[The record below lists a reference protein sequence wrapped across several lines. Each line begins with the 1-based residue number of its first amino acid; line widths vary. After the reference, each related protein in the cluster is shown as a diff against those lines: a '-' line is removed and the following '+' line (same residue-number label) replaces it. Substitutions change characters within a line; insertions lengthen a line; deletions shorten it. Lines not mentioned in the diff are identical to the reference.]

1 MNAERTLPLADVRVI
16 DAANVIAGPGAAARL
31 GDFGAEVIK
40 IEDPSFGDTTR
51 RMGWQVDGTAMWW
64 RWISRNK
71 RPVTLNLSHPD
82 GQDIFLKLADTADVV
97 IESFRPGTL
106 EKWSIG
112 PDQLLDRNPRLVILR
127 VSGFGQTGP
136 YSRRP
141 GFGTLAEAMSGFV
154 HMNGVPGEPPLLP
167 PIALADEVAAI
178 LGAYSIMVA
187 LHHRDH
193 VSGAGQV
200 IDASLIESLLQITGP
215 ISAAFDKLGVVPG
228 PTASRLPYVAPRGV
242 FRCSDGQWI
251 AISGS
256 AQSIVARLFKAID
269 QPELVEDPRFVTN
282 ERRLEHVEELDGFI
296 QNWIGD
302 RPLTEV
308 MDIFERHEVAAA
320 PVYDIRMILED
331 EQYQERNTL
340 VRVPDE
346 DLGSILLPDVQPRL
360 SVSPGEIRHAGGK
373 HGSANEGVYAELGMT
388 AEDLVRLRDE
398 GVI

>member
-1 MNAERTLPLADVRVI
+1 
-16 DAANVIAGPGAAARL
+16 
-31 GDFGAEVIK
+31 
-40 IEDPSFGDTTR
+40 
-51 RMGWQVDGTAMWW
+51 
-64 RWISRNK
+64 
-71 RPVTLNLSHPD
+71 
-82 GQDIFLKLADTADVV
+82 
-97 IESFRPGTL
+97 
-106 EKWSIG
+106 
-112 PDQLLDRNPRLVILR
+112 
-127 VSGFGQTGP
+127 
-136 YSRRP
+136 
-141 GFGTLAEAMSGFV
+141 
-154 HMNGVPGEPPLLP
+154 
-167 PIALADEVAAI
+167 
-178 LGAYSIMVA
+178 
-187 LHHRDH
+187 
-193 VSGAGQV
+193 V